1 VKITKCGK
9 AVAYAVFAACMT
21 ALAVWTVA
29 PLHNTTDYVT
39 AYWRSDILLF
49 LTACTI
55 MGVGVYSFLGYTRR
69 HKAHRADSWFFIAVG
84 ALLLV
89 FTVVVIVRFGG
100 ITAENFNTAAT
111 AALNLNIGAASVI
124 PLPFLARGWA
134 LACTARFTRRE
145 RTAAVVSAAA
155 ATAVYAAVIIGGQLM
170 FQVAPPVN

>member
-1 VKITKCGK
+1 MKITKCGK
-9 AVAYAVFAACMT
+9 AVAYAVLSVCLT
-21 ALAVWTVA
+21 ALAVWIVA
-29 PLHNTTDYVT
+29 PLHNAADYVT

-55 MGVGVYSFLGYTRR
+55 MGVGVYSFWGYTRR
-69 HKAHRADSWFFIAVG
+69 RKVHRTDSWFFIAVG

-89 FTVVVIVRFGG
+89 FAVVVICRFGG

-124 PLPFLARGWA
+124 PLPFLVRGWA
-134 LACTARFTRRE
+134 LACTARFSRRE
-145 RTAAVVSAAA
+145 RTAALTAMTV
-155 ATAVYAAVIIGGQLM
+155 ATVVYAAVIIGGQLM